1 MQITWLIIWLAECYL
16 LNTLVFSVFLCHI
29 GCLNNN
35 NNSVGNPILPMCHTV
50 LPPGTFSSLDYGG
63 FLFIRRTFQCREKL
77 ILPEPPY
84 LFGILLQ
91 KWEMSWAKV
100 FPLRLLFRLGAEFR
114 CKHVLSNLTWYG
126 NFYRPLSC
134 CTRQQLMMAPNKN
147 FIPKE

>member
-1 MQITWLIIWLAECYL
+1 MHLLFIRCPPCLGCFVSCAIW
-16 LNTLVFSVFLCHI
+16 VFC
-29 GCLNNN
+29 
-35 NNSVGNPILPMCHTV
+35 NSTGNPVLPMCHTV
-50 LPPGTFSSLDYGG
+50 LPAGAFSSLDYGG

-114 CKHVLSNLTWYG
+114 CKRALSDLEILIGCCRVAQG
-126 NFYRPLSC
+126 NS
-134 CTRQQLMMAPNKN
+134 
-147 FIPKE
+147 